1 MEISAH
7 RVNNIRVKETIH
19 DTFVVKDI
27 SLFDGNGNE
36 LKIKLFGENRTA
48 LNFIYEDILDARENE
63 LC

>member
-27 SLFDGNGNE
+27 SLFDGSGNE
-36 LKIKLFGENRTA
+36 LKIKLFGQNRTA
-48 LNFIYEDILDARENE
+48 LNFIYEDILDAREKE

>member
-27 SLFDGNGNE
+27 SFLDGDGNE
-36 LKIKLFGENRTA
+36 IKIKLFGQNRTA
-48 LNFIYEDILDARENE
+48 LNFIDEDILDVRENA